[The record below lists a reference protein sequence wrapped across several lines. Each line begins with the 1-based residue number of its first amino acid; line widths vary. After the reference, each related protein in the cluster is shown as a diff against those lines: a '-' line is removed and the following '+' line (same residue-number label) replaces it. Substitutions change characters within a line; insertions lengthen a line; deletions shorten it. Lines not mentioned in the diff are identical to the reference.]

1 MYMKS
6 IQPVSEPWSIKD
18 VILVRDYI
26 VQKLISDCSPFCR
39 PPVWR
44 RVVVRMTVVC
54 VKFFEWLVGAKLY
67 VQNELRELF
76 DLDPRLRT
84 LLLKLVQCGIIASW
98 TRTSQRPDVPPMV
111 QFAIQLSPIQ
121 IPPGRQ
127 FSVTGSAGGGTGY
140 TADEALLKSIA
151 EALERYSLSVIDFS
165 HMVIGSYRDL
175 GPRRAIQPEQFCP
188 FSQNQI
194 EQPEF
199 ARHRISQDI
208 VFGWVKSKELVTHT
222 ERFIPAQTVYLSYGT
237 AFPEDPVFLGA
248 STNGAA
254 AGSSYDAALY
264 RALCEAIERDGLLI
278 FWLNTLAPPRINL
291 ESITIPK
298 VQEQIA
304 ILKKYKFNLTIL
316 DITTDLN
323 LPSFAAVLTDSFGE
337 IAVSISAVADF
348 DIPRAFEKL
357 MLEILKFPH
366 FKKIEREGLSKVNS
380 VYNNAASSIDTIADR
395 RGLWSSQ
402 TMRPRIDFFLNGP
415 VKSYRELQSPI
426 RGGSYREKNQYI
438 VKMLAQK
445 QYSCFVVD
453 VTASEARDAGLIVVK
468 VVIPDLVPLYFH
480 EYQKPLGINRLYSV
494 PVLLG
499 YRSNVNTE
507 KSLNQIPHPF
517 L

>member
-1 MYMKS
+1 MKS
-6 IQPVSEPWSIKD
+6 IQLVCEPWSIKD
-18 VILVRDYI
+18 VVLARDYI
-26 VQKLISDCSPFCR
+26 VQKLISSSSPFRR
-39 PPVWR
+39 PSVWMQIIV
-44 RVVVRMTVVC
+44 RVVVFS

-67 VQNELRELF
+67 VRNEVRELF

-84 LLLKLVQCGIIASW
+84 LLIRLVQRGIITSW
-98 TRTSQRPDVPPMV
+98 TRTSQRPDVPAMV
-111 QFAIQLSPIQ
+111 QFNVQLSPIQ

-140 TADEALLKSIA
+140 TANEALLKSLA
-151 EALERYSLSVIDFS
+151 EALERYSLSTIDFS
-165 HMVIGSYRDL
+165 RIITGSYRDI
-175 GPRRAIQPEQFCP
+175 GPRRAIQPELLCP
-188 FSQNQI
+188 FSQNQL

-199 ARHRISQDI
+199 TKHRINHDM
-208 VFGWVKSKELVTHT
+208 VFGWIKSKELVTHT
-222 ERFIPAQTVYLSYGT
+222 ERFIPAQTVYLSYGA

-278 FWLNTLAPPRINL
+278 FWLNTLAPPRIDL

-304 ILKKYKFNLTIL
+304 LLKKYKFNLTIL
-316 DITTDLN
+316 DITTNLR
-323 LPSFAAVLTDSFGE
+323 LPSFAAVLTDPFGDV
-337 IAVSISAVADF
+337 AVSISAVADF

-357 MLEILKFPH
+357 ILEILKFPH
-366 FKKIEREGLSKVNS
+366 FKKLEEEGVSAVNPT
-380 VYNNAASSIDTIADR
+380 YNNTAFGVDTIADR
-395 RGLWSSQ
+395 RELWSSQ
-402 TMRPRIDFFLNGP
+402 AMRPRIEFFLNGS
-415 VKSYRELQSPI
+415 VKSYRELQSSI
-426 RGGSYREKNQYI
+426 QGENYREKNQYI
-438 VKMLAQK
+438 IKMLAQK

-453 VTASEARDAGLIVVK
+453 VTTPEAKAAGLIVIK
-468 VVIPDLVPLYFH
+468 VVIPELVPLYFR

-499 YRSNVNTE
+499 YRSEVSTE
-507 KSLNQIPHPF
+507 ASLNQIPHPF